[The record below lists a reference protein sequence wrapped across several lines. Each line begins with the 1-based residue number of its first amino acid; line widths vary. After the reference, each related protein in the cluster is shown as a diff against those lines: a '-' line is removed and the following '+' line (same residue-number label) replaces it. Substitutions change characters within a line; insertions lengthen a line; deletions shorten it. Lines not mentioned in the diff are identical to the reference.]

1 MTSKVEK
8 LEAEKARI
16 AKELRRARREE
27 KRRARQAVVNMHQDI
42 GAALCAAVGAH
53 DLGDLD
59 RVRSVVESEQVTG
72 AVCWVMGGHGQPA
85 AEPGTPDPEPRST
98 DDPVGVTGDAWAG

>member
-1 MTSKVEK
+1 MTSRIEK

-27 KRRARQAVVNMHQDI
+27 KQRARQAVVNMHLDI

-53 DLGDLD
+53 DLDDLD
-59 RVRSVVESEQVTG
+59 RVRAVVETDEVAG
-72 AVCWVMGGHGQPA
+72 AVRWVMGDHGQPA
-85 AEPGTPDPEPRST
+85 AEPGAPDPEPRSD
-98 DDPVGVTGDAWAG
+98 DDPAEVIGDGGEG

>member
-1 MTSKVEK
+1 MTSKIEK

-42 GAALCAAVGAH
+42 GAALCASVGAH
-53 DLGDLD
+53 DLDDLD
-59 RVRSVVESEQVTG
+59 RVRSVVETEQVTG
-72 AVCWVMGGHGQPA
+72 AVRWVMGDHGQPA
-85 AEPGTPDPEPRST
+85 AEPGTPDPEPRLN
-98 DDPVGVTGDAWAG
+98 DHPVGVIGDGGEG